1 MSVPTELNQ
10 IQVNKNPLAEVNFE
24 WDKPDSTFK
33 FATVK
38 YNESDLKQGFVLVKV
53 LYLSNDPAQKGW
65 MQKGVDPR
73 RTYISPVLEGDPVR
87 SLGIGE
93 VVESNS
99 HKFAKGDIVSCSCSW
114 SDYAIVD
121 QQSIFTKIDTS
132 SGLPVPVYLSSLGL
146 TGLTAYF
153 GLTEVGQFKEGQTL
167 VVSAASGATGSM
179 VVQIAKHLLKAGK
192 VIGIT
197 GSPEKANY
205 VKSLGADLA
214 VDYHDE
220 TWKQQLGEYL
230 GDDFA
235 DVYFDNVGGE
245 ILSFMLKNVKSFG
258 TVVSCGSISGYIDRT
273 KGLVDNW
280 TQITVNSLTVKG
292 FVVINYRNQFPQA
305 VHAIVEGIKLGK
317 IKVTEGYT
325 IEDLSND
332 PDTLLKVPRVWN
344 KLFTNEKPN
353 GKLITKV

>member
-24 WDKPDSTFK
+24 WDKLDSTFK

-93 VVESNS
+93 VVQSNS

-132 SGLPVPVYLSSLGL
+132 SGLPIPLVNSKKVKPWWFLL
-146 TGLTAYF
+146 
-153 GLTEVGQFKEGQTL
+153 L
-167 VVSAASGATGSM
+167 VVPLAPWWFKLLSIS
-179 VVQIAKHLLKAGK
+179 LKACK

-220 TWKQQLGEYL
+220 TWKQQLSEYL

-235 DVYFDNVGGE
+235 DVYFDNVG
-245 ILSFMLKNVKSFG
+245 
-258 TVVSCGSISGYIDRT
+258 
-273 KGLVDNW
+273 W
-280 TQITVNSLTVKG
+280 
-292 FVVINYRNQFPQA
+292 
-305 VHAIVEGIKLGK
+305 
-317 IKVTEGYT
+317 
-325 IEDLSND
+325 
-332 PDTLLKVPRVWN
+332 
-344 KLFTNEKPN
+344 
-353 GKLITKV
+353 